1 MPNSSLTMAP
11 RFSISNC
18 NERKPLIEV
27 NRELRT
33 GLASIPEIAKPKGS
47 DRNNV
52 SHAVFVRDG
61 LGHNVDEDPEKE
73 SDGKCIQT
81 FIIHYCIVFTK
92 AYPSKT
98 LSPNFASSIK

>member
-1 MPNSSLTMAP
+1 MAP

-81 FIIHYCIVFTK
+81 FIIHYRIVFTK
-92 AYPSKT
+92 AYPSKR
-98 LSPNFASSIK
+98 LSPIFASSIK

>member
-1 MPNSSLTMAP
+1 MAP
-11 RFSISNC
+11 RFSTSNC

-33 GLASIPEIAKPKGS
+33 GLASIPEIAKPKGN

-73 SDGKCIQT
+73 SDGKLV
-81 FIIHYCIVFTK
+81 IILVRNSRQILLLVL
-92 AYPSKT
+92 SKFKQI
-98 LSPNFASSIK
+98 N